1 MQQRR
6 KRALRGRL
14 RKPKTSAKKD
24 FSASASPT
32 PVFMK
37 IVAAGLVVSSSAM
50 AAKVTLVPWCDN
62 SFRVMINPTAAQH
75 AALLRDAGGGKP
87 GSGAAAW
94 APVSD
99 NPPGG
104 DPGEPFAA
112 LDGAACTPGAP
123 IALQPTPFSAING
136 NLEVTMD
143 ASGALQFWRKDL
155 APSAS
160 APLFQATAAPFAR
173 SATSGFLTAGL
184 SLAANATG
192 ERIFGLG
199 QGNWTSYSPKT
210 GCASGG
216 PERVVPLERNGQTVG
231 LQQQKFHV
239 TIPFAYS
246 TAGYGFLWNMPGAG
260 RVDVGRAGVGGMEWT
275 AEATTGLDFW
285 VTGPPPGAP
294 TLSGGSGSSSTG
306 AGTGAGAGADS
317 GGKAKGGG
325 GKTTK
330 AVAMAAVYKTYADA
344 TGHAPPLREDAMI
357 FWQSRNRYKSA
368 DIVLAVCDRYKAL
381 DLPVG
386 VIVVDYKNQDFDGD
400 FAPNP
405 DCYPSVKALAD
416 GVKEKLNA
424 TMTFSFWPEAKRQSA
439 EYGLL
444 NRSGCLI
451 NSDLGGNAIDPTT
464 KACRDL
470 IWEQFLK
477 PRYYDQGVSAYWLD
491 ETDGE
496 GTAGGDGEH
505 GYDTSYG
512 PAVAYSNLWVNDWLK
527 TFTDPVAALAVP
539 GQPPMALTRGVWA
552 GGQKH
557 GVVLWSSDI
566 ESTFEEL
573 RAQVLTT
580 CFLRLPLTRDSLPT
594 RFHSHFS
601 TCPARAD
608 QPRRARVALRHPVV
622 DERRGRLRL
631 RQRAAQR
638 LAVHAGAHRAL
649 VPVRPLL
656 PRVPHA
662 RLPCGRRPRPER
674 GQVPAGA
681 EVVRPQRDLEL
692 QQQRDAGHAGQLHHD
707 ARGEGQ
713 AVHRGAR
720 RGGHGE
726 RRAHDA
732 AAVVELPRRR
742 GQLRARRPVHAGR
755 RAARGARDA
764 PGRAQP
770 PGVLPAGAVEAL
782 VHGRHR
788 DGPRE
793 PGDRRADRALPRV
806 HAHPREVRSKLPDKC
821 CYLVTR
827 SRLSRAGCCLLRA
840 LSRLRFLKS

>member
-306 AGTGAGAGADS
+306 AGAGADS

-325 GKTTK
+325 GKTTN

-580 CFLRLPLTRDSLPT
+580 CFFRLPLTRDSLLYL
-594 RFHSHFS
+594 F
-601 TCPARAD
+601 
-608 QPRRARVALRHPVV
+608 
-622 DERRGRLRL
+622 
-631 RQRAAQR
+631 
-638 LAVHAGAHRAL
+638 
-649 VPVRPLL
+649 PLSLLYL
-656 PRVPHA
+656 P
-662 RLPCGRRPRPER
+662 
-674 GQVPAGA
+674 
-681 EVVRPQRDLEL
+681 
-692 QQQRDAGHAGQLHHD
+692 
-707 ARGEGQ
+707 
-713 AVHRGAR
+713 
-720 RGGHGE
+720 
-726 RRAHDA
+726 
-732 AAVVELPRRR
+732 
-742 GQLRARRPVHAGR
+742 RARRSTSACTRRSPASRGGRATWAATAAAARSPTARRTCRSSSCAGTSSASSAPCSARTAAVRAATPTRTWASASRRRSRAAPTRSGATTAARRRACWPATSRCARRRSSRTSRRSTRRSR
-755 RAARGARDA
+755 RAARPRCGRCGGTSPTTRAASGATTSTCW
-764 PGRAQP
+764 AQSCSWRP
-770 PGVLPAGAVEAL
+770 
-782 VHGRHR
+782 
-788 DGPRE
+788 
-793 PGDRRADRALPRV
+793 
-806 HAHPREVRSKLPDKC
+806 
-821 CYLVTR
+821 
-827 SRLSRAGCCLLRA
+827 
-840 LSRLRFLKS
+840 